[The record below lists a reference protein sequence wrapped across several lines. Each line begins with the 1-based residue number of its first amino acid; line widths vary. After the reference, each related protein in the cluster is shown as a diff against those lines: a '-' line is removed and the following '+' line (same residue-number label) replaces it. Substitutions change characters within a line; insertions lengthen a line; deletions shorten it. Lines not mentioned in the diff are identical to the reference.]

1 MARTRKLRAGSD
13 LRGAIESVAMLFDI
27 SDEVE
32 KAEREKARDG
42 EATGKKDGRKKSK
55 SAASKRSKELQADS
69 REDFDAVVEVLL
81 RLARTTGERA

>member
-1 MARTRKLRAGSD
+1 
-13 LRGAIESVAMLFDI
+13 MLFDI

-55 SAASKRSKELQADS
+55 SDASKRSKELQADS
-69 REDFDAVVEVLL
+69 RGDFDAVVEVLL